1 MIPSITYMDMLALAA
16 DIVAIIT
23 FCLYWFKQRQNR
35 RVQEEFVT
43 IVTHKFRTPLTGIK
57 WAIDSLRQDL
67 TQQQKEDVLKQI
79 EGANTRLLEIIDL
92 IVGFVRFDSRLE
104 YAYAAASL
112 REMIDESLAKHGEEI
127 RRKGI
132 TFTIDADQSL
142 PLVVIDKNKIQFVLD
157 VIVDNAIKY
166 TSANGAVAAAI
177 KLEKKSVLISIHDNG
192 MGMSFLERQHAF
204 KRFYRSDDARR
215 HYTEGMGL
223 GLYTAR
229 AIVKKHDGS
238 LWVESPGAGK
248 GTTFFI
254 RLPLK

>member
-1 MIPSITYMDMLALAA
+1 MTPSITYMDMLALAA

-23 FCLYWFKQRQNR
+23 FCMYWFKQRQNR

-67 TQQQKEDVLKQI
+67 TQQQREDVLKQI
-79 EGANTRLLEIIDL
+79 EAANTRLLEIIDL

-112 REMIDESLAKHGEEI
+112 REMIDDALTKHGEEI

-132 TFTIDADQSL
+132 TFTIDANQSL
-142 PLVVIDKNKIQFVLD
+142 PLVVIDKTKIQFVLD
-157 VIVDNAIKY
+157 VIIDNSVKY
-166 TSANGAVAAAI
+166 TSENGTVAVMV
-177 KLEKKSVLISIHDNG
+177 KLEKKSVLISIRDNG
-192 MGMSFLERQHAF
+192 VGMTFLERQHLF

-223 GLYTAR
+223 GLYTAW
-229 AIVKKHDGS
+229 AIVKKHGGR
-238 LWVESPGAGK
+238 LWVESPGQNK
-248 GTTFFI
+248 GSTFFI
-254 RLPLK
+254 RLPLR